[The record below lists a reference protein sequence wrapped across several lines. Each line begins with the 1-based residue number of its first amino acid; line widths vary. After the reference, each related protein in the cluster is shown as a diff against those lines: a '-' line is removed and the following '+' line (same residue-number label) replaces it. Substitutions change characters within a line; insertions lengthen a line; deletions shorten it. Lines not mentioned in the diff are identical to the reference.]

1 MGQPSNC
8 NCNCDDSGG
17 GGGGGGGGGP
27 LPCPP
32 NCGDPPAPVEG
43 DGVPAYSVY
52 QLCGNNEALEV
63 DDGTR
68 GFWLKRVISTAD
80 IPVVTVGFNGDC
92 IIRTSG
98 DGTYFYKG
106 TDLGHHPMLVDLAK
120 SPDVSTQVF
129 SSGGLHKIC
138 DGPVWD
144 ARVGTDCGFVMS
156 GGSILGIGNPLL
168 LGDEEYYENGCIGS
182 PIHPASSIVMDD
194 FMKQGLESDAL
205 QSGVVLWS
213 RFVVADGACYQP
225 YQKPG
230 LLSWGLS
237 LYGQLGANQSSY
249 TYGAKISNDT
259 NNIPELPGDY
269 ICSAYWDNMRVG
281 KNNVVISCYHQS
293 HPDTSPIGS
302 LPHNQIIGIGDVSSH
317 ACDFH
322 QNRNDEEQSNIN
334 REARLFKWAS
344 SVDAPSV
351 VFEDPLF
358 YGGNMQYRHSM
369 TSVGIFVTANTASIT
384 YLPDESLPD
393 PYLVQRNIVDFNT
406 GKAEG
411 YFGKNIFEDTMHSAG
426 DRDYSPKKSG
436 PEPDYMFSHLGD
448 DNWKSMVRPYLS
460 SVQTWATQ
468 FKIGGSTA
476 AYGGGSV
483 AGPDGYMTKHLNRF
497 LHVENCK
504 DKNGSLPHGHFT
516 TWDETTVT
524 KCIPHWDTINQ
535 TTGGYQSEVPML
547 FTWRNP
553 KNYENGYGYDE
564 YNRDGQLLG
573 EIADIHAGFSPYGAI
588 TFGGVSSNLATAC
601 FGPSSIV
608 YDNGVTPTAHIENT
622 FVQMSTKR
630 ELCQGFLH
638 TRASKYGSSAP
649 EFTHDDYERNRQE
662 AEVPDSQRFPTYA
675 DMFPGVVR
683 HRQGRYHMFES
694 DQWCKYPFGLYNL
707 DATPANG
714 RPPNLI
720 YKRLDNKQ
728 THTFHNLK
736 SGDNAGYETLEYPI
750 APNQW
755 CVSGDPNGNGYN
767 QYYFVNFFR
776 PEVPAGEGDSSDV
789 GCWRAPAISRRLA
802 ELAMS
807 NGSGVEAIYLPE
819 DAGIGYNSPS
829 NAPASVPID
838 LYFIQYS
845 HEFLPDTPLPSNS
858 ARTAWTSPRLRGAI
872 HSWMQIPTY

>member
-17 GGGGGGGGGP
+17 GGGGGGGP

-32 NCGDPPAPVEG
+32 NCGDPPPPVEG
-43 DGVPAYSVY
+43 GGVPAYSVY

-63 DDGTR
+63 DAGTR
-68 GFWLKRVISTAD
+68 GFWLKRVISTAE

-106 TDLGHHPMLVDLAK
+106 TDLGQHPMLVDTDK
-120 SPDVSTQVF
+120 SPDIYTQVF

-156 GGSILGIGNPLL
+156 GGSILGIGNPIL
-168 LGDEEYYENGCIGS
+168 LGDEEYYENGCLGS

-194 FMKQGLESDAL
+194 FMKQGLQGDAL

-213 RFVVADGACYQP
+213 RFVVGDGACYQP
-225 YQKPG
+225 YQEPG
-230 LLSWGLS
+230 LLSWGLN

-249 TYGAKISNDT
+249 SYGAKVSNDL
-259 NNIPELPGDY
+259 NNISELPGNY
-269 ICSAYWDNMRVG
+269 ICSAYWDGMRVG

-293 HPDTSPIGS
+293 NYDTSPVGS
-302 LPHNQIIGIGDVSSH
+302 QPASQIIGIGDVSSH
-317 ACDFH
+317 GCDWH
-322 QNRNDEEQSNIN
+322 ANRKTEEQTNIN
-334 REARLFKWAS
+334 RAAALFKWATP
-344 SVDAPSV
+344 VDAPQV
-351 VFEDPLF
+351 VFNDPLF
-358 YGGNMQYRHSM
+358 YGARLEYRPAL
-369 TSVGIFVTANTASIT
+369 TSVGIFLTPRTADKTH
-384 YLPDESLPD
+384 LPDEALPD

-406 GKAEG
+406 GQAEG
-411 YFGKNIFEDTMHSAG
+411 YFGKNIFDTVMHSTG
-426 DRDYSPKKSG
+426 DRDYSKKKGG
-436 PEPDYMFSHLGD
+436 PSPNYMFSHLGD
-448 DNWKSMVRPYLS
+448 SSWKAMVRPYLS
-460 SVQTWATQ
+460 SIQTWATS
-468 FKIGGSTA
+468 FKVGENSEGFEATSFTGA
-476 AYGGGSV
+476 E
-483 AGPDGYMTKHLNRF
+483 HLKRF
-497 LHVENCK
+497 LHTDRCK
-504 DKNGSLPHGHFT
+504 DSNGDLPNGDFK
-516 TWDETTVT
+516 TWDEATVT
-524 KCIPHWDTINQ
+524 NCIPHWDTYNEG
-535 TTGGYQSEVPML
+535 GGYDGEVPML
-547 FTWRNP
+547 FTWQTTKTR
-553 KNYENGYGYDE
+553 ENGYGYNE
-564 YNRDGQLLG
+564 YGG
-573 EIADIHAGFSPYGAI
+573 PADINAGFSPYGAI
-588 TFGGVSSNLATAC
+588 TFGGVSSNLANAC
-601 FGPSSIV
+601 FGPSSIL
-608 YDNGVTPTAHIENT
+608 YGDPDDISYFQPTFA
-622 FVQMSTKR
+622 QMSTKR

-638 TRASKYGSSAP
+638 TRASKYGSSAA
-649 EFTHDDYERNRQE
+649 EFDHDDYERNEQKGE
-662 AEVPDSQRFPTYA
+662 TPGSQRTPFYA

-694 DQWCKYPFGLYNL
+694 DQWCKYPFGLHNL

-728 THTFHNLK
+728 THTYHNRQ
-736 SGDNAGYETLEYPI
+736 SGDDAGYETLEYPI

-767 QYYFVNFFR
+767 QYYFVTFFR
-776 PEVPAGEGDSSDV
+776 PAVDGVGTEDSSNV

-819 DAGIGYNSPS
+819 DAAIGVNSPTDS
-829 NAPASVPID
+829 PAAVPID

-858 ARTAWTSPRLRGAI
+858 ARTAWTSPRLRRTI
-872 HSWMQIPTY
+872 HGWMQIPTY